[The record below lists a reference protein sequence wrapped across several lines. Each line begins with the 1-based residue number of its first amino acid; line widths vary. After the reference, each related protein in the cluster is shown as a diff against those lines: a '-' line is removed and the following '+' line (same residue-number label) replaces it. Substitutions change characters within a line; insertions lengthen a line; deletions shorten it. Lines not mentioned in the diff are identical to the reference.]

1 MYLLQRFIKYVFALF
16 VTALLF
22 LETLD
27 LLGVIAIETC
37 FELIKKNL

>member
-16 VTALLF
+16 VTVLLF

-27 LLGVIAIETC
+27 LLGLVPVETC
-37 FELIKKNL
+37 FDLIKKNI